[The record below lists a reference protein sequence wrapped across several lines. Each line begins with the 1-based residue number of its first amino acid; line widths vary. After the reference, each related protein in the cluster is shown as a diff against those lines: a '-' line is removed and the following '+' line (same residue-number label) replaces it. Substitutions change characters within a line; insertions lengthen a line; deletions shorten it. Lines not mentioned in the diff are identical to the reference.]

1 MKPIYCAETGSLN
14 PNDIP
19 ITAKKVPAGVPE
31 ITSTIT
37 RRPEI
42 AHAPMK
48 PARVQYSI
56 NLADPLLDQT
66 FVVGIGNK
74 YNSEILFLQKI

>member
-1 MKPIYCAETGSLN
+1 MKPMYCAEAGSLN

-31 ITSTIT
+31 TMSTKT

-42 AHAPMK
+42 AHALMK
-48 PARVQYSI
+48 PAKEQYNI
-56 NLADPLLDQT
+56 NCL
-66 FVVGIGNK
+66 
-74 YNSEILFLQKI
+74 